1 MIAFDRTHRD
11 VQQFPV
17 LVDALEELPAEELD
31 AHYRKN
37 KPEHETDEEHVEYTG
52 YRIHQR
58 VHYDL
63 RAGKKNLLSNTFS
76 NLHIRIIRF
85 FAFRTGFLVD
95 LSAIFTLMPCHLEI
109 ALSGLRARSVLSDR
123 NTLRFSFSS
132 IKRLN
137 MDTCAGGGVDLIHD
151 LPGIVFMR
159 DV

>member
-1 MIAFDRTHRD
+1 MEMVTHRG

-17 LVDALEELPAEELD
+17 LVDALEELSTEELD

-37 KPEHETDEEHVEYTG
+37 KPEHETDEEHVEYTRN
-52 YRIHQR
+52 RIHQR

-63 RAGKKNLLSNTFS
+63 RAGKKNPLSDIYIYIYQRS
-76 NLHIRIIRF
+76 NVRGYCVPARVSNRY
-85 FAFRTGFLVD
+85 FRGYDSFIY
-95 LSAIFTLMPCHLEI
+95 AIFTLMPCHLEI

-137 MDTCAGGGVDLIHD
+137 MDTCPGGGVI
-151 LPGIVFMR
+151 
-159 DV
+159 